1 MQALAKVA
9 KQGKLKQPLAI
20 LAYRFE
26 LYSQAV
32 KKTYRKGKS
41 LLLVALD
48 DSNWNLI
55 YSELVRWIALARGET
70 PYVSS
75 TGSN

>member
-41 LLLVALD
+41 LLLVAG
-48 DSNWNLI
+48 
-55 YSELVRWIALARGET
+55 RGLEPLT
-70 PYVSS
+70 SWL
-75 TGSN
+75 